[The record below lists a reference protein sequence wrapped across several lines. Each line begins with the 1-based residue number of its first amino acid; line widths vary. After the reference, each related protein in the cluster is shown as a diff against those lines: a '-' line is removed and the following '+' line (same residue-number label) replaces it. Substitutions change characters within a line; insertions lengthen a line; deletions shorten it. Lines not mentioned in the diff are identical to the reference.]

1 MNEIISILMRRDH
14 MTREDAID
22 LILQTQEEI
31 YEAISEE
38 ASYDDI
44 QDILEYNLSRKVE
57 NSQKDFFSIKFPNLS
72 KTTRKTFLLS

>member
-22 LILQTQEEI
+22 LILQTREEI
-31 YEAISEE
+31 YEAIREE

-44 QDILEYNLSRKVE
+44 QDILEYNLSLE
-57 NSQKDFFSIKFPNLS
+57 PDYLDY
-72 KTTRKTFLLS
+72 FLLQEG

>member
-1 MNEIISILMRRDH
+1 MEEIIRILMRRDH

-31 YEAISEE
+31 YEAIREE

-44 QDILEYNLSRKVE
+44 QDILEYNLSLE
-57 NSQKDFFSIKFPNLS
+57 PDYLDY
-72 KTTRKTFLLS
+72 FL

>member
-14 MTREDAID
+14 MAREDAID

-44 QDILEYNLSRKVE
+44 QDILEYNLSLE
-57 NSQKDFFSIKFPNLS
+57 PDYLDY
-72 KTTRKTFLLS
+72 FL

>member
-22 LILQTQEEI
+22 LIFQTREEI
-31 YEAISEE
+31 YEAIREE

-44 QDILEYNLSRKVE
+44 QDILEYNLSLE
-57 NSQKDFFSIKFPNLS
+57 PDYLDY
-72 KTTRKTFLLS
+72 FLLQEG

>member
-22 LILQTQEEI
+22 LIFQTREEI
-31 YEAISEE
+31 DEAISEE

-44 QDILEYNLSRKVE
+44 QDILEYNLSLE
-57 NSQKDFFSIKFPNLS
+57 PDYLDY
-72 KTTRKTFLLS
+72 FLLQEG

>member
-14 MTREDAID
+14 MTREDAIE

-44 QDILEYNLSRKVE
+44 QDILEYNLSLE
-57 NSQKDFFSIKFPNLS
+57 PDYLDY
-72 KTTRKTFLLS
+72 FL

>member
-22 LILQTQEEI
+22 LILQTREEI
-31 YEAISEE
+31 YEAIREE

-44 QDILEYNLSRKVE
+44 QDILEYNLSLE
-57 NSQKDFFSIKFPNLS
+57 PDYLDY
-72 KTTRKTFLLS
+72 FLL

>member
-31 YEAISEE
+31 YEAINEE

-44 QDILEYNLSRKVE
+44 QDILEYNLSLE
-57 NSQKDFFSIKFPNLS
+57 PDYLDY
-72 KTTRKTFLLS
+72 FL

>member
-14 MTREDAID
+14 MTREAAID

-44 QDILEYNLSRKVE
+44 QNILEYNLSLE
-57 NSQKDFFSIKFPNLS
+57 PDYLDY
-72 KTTRKTFLLS
+72 FL

>member
-1 MNEIISILMRRDH
+1 MDEIISILMRRDH
-14 MTREDAID
+14 MTRENAID

-44 QDILEYNLSRKVE
+44 QDILEYNLSLE
-57 NSQKDFFSIKFPNLS
+57 PDYLDY
-72 KTTRKTFLLS
+72 FL

>member
-22 LILQTQEEI
+22 LILQTREEI
-31 YEAISEE
+31 YEAIREE

-44 QDILEYNLSRKVE
+44 QDILEYNLSLE
-57 NSQKDFFSIKFPNLS
+57 PDYLDY
-72 KTTRKTFLLS
+72 FL

>member
-1 MNEIISILMRRDH
+1 MNEIISILMQRDH

-44 QDILEYNLSRKVE
+44 QDILEYNLSLE
-57 NSQKDFFSIKFPNLS
+57 PDYLDY
-72 KTTRKTFLLS
+72 FLL

>member
-1 MNEIISILMRRDH
+1 MNEIISILMWRDH
-14 MTREDAID
+14 MTREAAID

-44 QDILEYNLSRKVE
+44 QDILEYNLSLE
-57 NSQKDFFSIKFPNLS
+57 PDYLDY
-72 KTTRKTFLLS
+72 FL

>member
-22 LILQTQEEI
+22 LIFQTQEEI
-31 YEAISEE
+31 YEAIREE

-44 QDILEYNLSRKVE
+44 QDILEYNLSLE
-57 NSQKDFFSIKFPNLS
+57 PDYLDY
-72 KTTRKTFLLS
+72 FLL

>member
-22 LILQTQEEI
+22 LIFQTREEI

-44 QDILEYNLSRKVE
+44 QDILEYNLSLE
-57 NSQKDFFSIKFPNLS
+57 PDYLDY
-72 KTTRKTFLLS
+72 FL

>member
-44 QDILEYNLSRKVE
+44 QDIL
-57 NSQKDFFSIKFPNLS
+57 
-72 KTTRKTFLLS
+72 

>member
-14 MTREDAID
+14 MTRENAID

-44 QDILEYNLSRKVE
+44 QDILEYNLSLE
-57 NSQKDFFSIKFPNLS
+57 PDYLDY
-72 KTTRKTFLLS
+72 FL

>member
-14 MTREDAID
+14 MTREAAID

-31 YEAISEE
+31 YEAIREE

-44 QDILEYNLSRKVE
+44 QDILEYNLSLE
-57 NSQKDFFSIKFPNLS
+57 PDYLDY
-72 KTTRKTFLLS
+72 FL

>member
-1 MNEIISILMRRDH
+1 MEEIVSILMRRDH

-44 QDILEYNLSRKVE
+44 QDILEYNLSLE
-57 NSQKDFFSIKFPNLS
+57 PDYLDY
-72 KTTRKTFLLS
+72 FL

>member
-1 MNEIISILMRRDH
+1 MEEIIRILMWRDH

-31 YEAISEE
+31 YEAIREE

-44 QDILEYNLSRKVE
+44 QDILEYNLSLE
-57 NSQKDFFSIKFPNLS
+57 PDYLDY
-72 KTTRKTFLLS
+72 FL

>member
-22 LILQTQEEI
+22 LIFQTREEI
-31 YEAISEE
+31 YEAIREE

-44 QDILEYNLSRKVE
+44 QDILEYNLSLE
-57 NSQKDFFSIKFPNLS
+57 PDYLDY
-72 KTTRKTFLLS
+72 FLL

>member
-1 MNEIISILMRRDH
+1 MEEIISILMRRDH

-22 LILQTQEEI
+22 LIFQTQEEI

-44 QDILEYNLSRKVE
+44 QDILEYNLSLE
-57 NSQKDFFSIKFPNLS
+57 PDYLDY
-72 KTTRKTFLLS
+72 FL

>member
-22 LILQTQEEI
+22 LIFQTREEI
-31 YEAISEE
+31 YEAIREE

-44 QDILEYNLSRKVE
+44 QDILEYNLSLE
-57 NSQKDFFSIKFPNLS
+57 PDYLDY
-72 KTTRKTFLLS
+72 FL

>member
-22 LILQTQEEI
+22 LIFQTREEI
-31 YEAISEE
+31 DEAIREE

-44 QDILEYNLSRKVE
+44 QDILEYNLSLE
-57 NSQKDFFSIKFPNLS
+57 PDYLDY
-72 KTTRKTFLLS
+72 FLLQEG

>member
-14 MTREDAID
+14 MTREAAID

-44 QDILEYNLSRKVE
+44 QDILEYNLSLE
-57 NSQKDFFSIKFPNLS
+57 PDYLDY
-72 KTTRKTFLLS
+72 FLW

>member
-31 YEAISEE
+31 YEAIREE

-44 QDILEYNLSRKVE
+44 QDILEYNLSLE
-57 NSQKDFFSIKFPNLS
+57 PDYLDY
-72 KTTRKTFLLS
+72 FL

>member
-14 MTREDAID
+14 MTREAAID

-44 QDILEYNLSRKVE
+44 QDILEYNLSLE
-57 NSQKDFFSIKFPNLS
+57 PDYLDY
-72 KTTRKTFLLS
+72 FL